1 MKINAAAIGAKIETA
16 IKEKYHLGTFD
27 CSIISTIKEMTK
39 IKKKINEKT
48 IVIIE
53 PI

>member
-1 MKINAAAIGAKIETA
+1 MKTKAAAIGARIETV
-16 IKEKYHLGTFD
+16 INVKYHLGTFD
-27 CSIISTIKEMTK
+27 RSTNSTINEITK

-53 PI
+53 AI